1 MSQTRTAILKRYFQA
16 LTDGDTAAIVSLFH
30 PDGEVVSPFL
40 GVMKADQFFAK
51 LSEASN
57 GSFLTVL
64 DILHGVDGRT
74 SAARFR
80 YDWTLKD
87 GSDVTFEGVDHYA
100 FDEQDRILCMTIYYD
115 THPLREEV
123 GDKYA

>member
-1 MSQTRTAILKRYFQA
+1 MSAARSAILKRYFQC
-16 LTDGDTAAIVSLFH
+16 LTDGDIDTIVSLFA
-30 PDGEVVSPFL
+30 PDGDVVSPFL
-40 GVMKADQFFAK
+40 GVMKADQFFAR

-64 DILHGVDGRT
+64 DILHGDDGQT
-74 SAARFR
+74 AAARFR

-87 GSDVTFEGVDHYA
+87 GSDVTFEGVDHYT
-100 FDEQDRILCMTIYYD
+100 FDDQDRIKRMNIYYD

>member
-1 MSQTRTAILKRYFQA
+1 MSEVRTQILNRYFQA
-16 LTDGDTAAIVSLFH
+16 LTDGDTKTILSLFH
-30 PDGEVVSPFL
+30 PEGEVMSPFL
-40 GVMKADQFFAK
+40 GVMKATAFFAK

-64 DILHGVDGRT
+64 DILHGVDGKT
-74 SAARFR
+74 SAGRFR

-87 GSDVTFEGVDHYA
+87 GSDVTFEGVDHYT
-100 FDEQDRILCMTIYYD
+100 FDDEDRILRMNIYYD

>member
-1 MSQTRTAILKRYFQA
+1 MSATRTAILKRYFQA
-16 LTDGDTAAIVSLFH
+16 LTDGDTAEIVSLFH
-30 PDGEVVSPFL
+30 PEGEVMSPFL
-40 GVMKADQFFAK
+40 GVMQATPFFAK

-64 DILHGVDGRT
+64 DILHGVDGQT
-74 SAARFR
+74 AAARFR

-87 GSDVTFEGVDHYA
+87 GSDVAFEGVDHFT
-100 FDEQDRILCMTIYYD
+100 FDAEDRILRMNIYYD
-115 THPLREEV
+115 THPLRQEV